1 MTTLQQ
7 NISNLAIA
15 IGQDMKLITTRV
27 NSLEGSATNSFSTF
41 EFENLNPLYGA
52 PTSLVA
58 EGTDVIKFVAGA
70 GLSISTSST
79 PSGKTVT
86 INSTNTGGGN
96 NNIKTFNILGEFGP
110 LIGKAIFIPSTISVV
125 TAVQLNVGQ
134 IVTQDLM
141 VGLYRN
147 GELLN
152 FFTIPTGKFSAK
164 YNGFSYTITTNDYI
178 TVNVVAG
185 QGVNLSMALLSS
197 DI

>member
-15 IGQDMKLITTRV
+15 IGQDMKLITTRI
-27 NSLEGSATNSFSTF
+27 SGLESSSSSSFSTF
-41 EFENLNPLYGA
+41 QFENLNPLYGE
-52 PTSLVA
+52 PNSLVA
-58 EGTDVIKFVAGA
+58 EGADIIKFVAGA
-70 GLSISTSST
+70 GLSISTSAT
-79 PSGKTVT
+79 PAGKTVT
-86 INSTNTGGGN
+86 INSTITGGN
-96 NNIKTFNILGEFGP
+96 NTIKTFNVLGDFGP
-110 LIGKAIFIPSTISVV
+110 IIGKAIFVPTTISVV
-125 TAVQLNVGQ
+125 TAVQMNVGQ

-152 FFTIPTGKFSAK
+152 FFTIPAGKFSAK
-164 YNGFSYTITTNDYI
+164 YNGFSYTLTTNDYV

-185 QGVNLSMALLSS
+185 QGTNLSMALLSS

>member
-15 IGQDMKLITTRV
+15 IGQDMKLITTRI
-27 NSLEGSATNSFSTF
+27 SGLESSSANSFSTF
-41 EFENLNPLYGA
+41 EFENLNSLYGQ
-52 PTSLVA
+52 PDNLVA
-58 EGTDVIKFVAGA
+58 DGADIIKFVAGA
-70 GLSISTSST
+70 GLSISTSAT
-79 PSGKTVT
+79 PAGKTVT
-86 INSTNTGGGN
+86 INSTITGGN
-96 NNIKTFNILGEFGP
+96 NTIKTFNVLGDFGP
-110 LIGKAIFIPSTISVV
+110 VIGKAIFVPTTISVV

-152 FFTIPTGKFSAK
+152 FFTIPAGKFSAK
-164 YNGFSYTITTNDYI
+164 YNGFSYTLTTNDYV
-178 TVNVVAG
+178 TVSVVAG
-185 QGVNLSMALLSS
+185 QGTNLSMALLSS

>member
-15 IGQDMKLITTRV
+15 IGQDMKLITTRIS
-27 NSLEGSATNSFSTF
+27 SLESSSTNSFSTF
-41 EFENLNPLYGA
+41 EFENLNPLYGS
-52 PTSLVA
+52 PDSLLA
-58 EGTDVIKFVAGA
+58 DGSDTIKFVAGA
-70 GLSISTSST
+70 GLSITTSST
-79 PSGKTVT
+79 PAGKTVT
-86 INSTNTGGGN
+86 INNTTTGGGN
-96 NNIKTFNILGEFGP
+96 NTIRTFNILGDFGP
-110 LIGKAIFIPSTISVV
+110 IIGKAIFVPTTISVV

-152 FFTIPTGKFSAK
+152 FFTIPAGKFSAK
-164 YNGFSYTITTNDYI
+164 YNGFSYTLTTNDYI
-178 TVNVVAG
+178 TVSVVAG
-185 QGVNLSMALLSS
+185 QGTNLSMALLSS